1 MPRKED
7 RYTFLK
13 EVQLEFASGKR
24 SARISDISLG
34 GCYVDTIAQIPVG
47 EVLTLHLVGTS
58 GLPMEFKGRVAY
70 VLEGMGFGVEFTEL
84 SDAQRDFLTQVVQS
98 AAG

>member
-13 EVQLEFASGKR
+13 EVELEFASGKR
-24 SARISDISLG
+24 DARISDISLG

-47 EVLTLHLVGTS
+47 DPLSLKLTGSS
-58 GLPMEFKGRVAY
+58 GEALSFDGRVAY
-70 VLEGMGFGVEFTEL
+70 VLDGMGFGVEFKNLT
-84 SDAQRDFLTQVVQS
+84 DAQRDFLTQVIQS
-98 AAG
+98 AGA